1 MDSNVERNRLEDRQI
16 TGQLYGGNEEMR
28 LKQEML
34 LGIGG
39 VRALEA
45 LGWRP
50 PICHIN
56 EGHAAFAGLERLR
69 LLMREKKHRLWR
81 GDGDCSGYQR
91 LHDAHACSPPATMS
105 SRASW
110 PASISAI
117 TPRNWA

>member
-1 MDSNVERNRLEDRQI
+1 
-16 TGQLYGGNEEMR
+16 MR

-69 LLMREKKHRLWR
+69 LLMREKNI
-81 GDGDCSGYQR
+81 GFGEAMEIVQATSV